1 MKDIELVATED
12 SYIGIAAAS
21 EGLYKDKGSRFI
33 AYAYPVFSEQEV
45 KPLVDA
51 LKAEHH
57 AARHHCYAYRIGVG
71 GAIYRSSD
79 DGEPSGTAGRPIL
92 GAIDSAGLSDVLVVV
107 VRYFG
112 GILLGVPGL
121 IQAYREAAADA
132 LARAV
137 TVGKLAV
144 RSIALEFSYE
154 EMNLVQKVLKSTRDL
169 EQVSQNFDI
178 QCRMQVNVRLSEADN
193 LIERINRIN
202 DERGTH
208 IQCRSL

>member
-1 MKDIELVATED
+1 MATED
-12 SYIGIAAAS
+12 SYKGIAAAS

-33 AYAYPVFSEQEV
+33 AYAYPVTSEGEV

-57 AARHHCYAYRIGVG
+57 AARHHCFAYRIGAG
-71 GAIYRSSD
+71 GGISRSSD

-132 LARAV
+132 LAKASAV
-137 TVGKLAV
+137 KKLAM
-144 RSIALEFSYE
+144 RSFALEFSYG
-154 EMNLVQKVLKSTRDL
+154 EMNLVQKILKSTRDL
-169 EQVSQNFDI
+169 EQASQSFDN
-178 QCRMQVNVRLSEADN
+178 QCRMQVNVRLSEADK
-193 LIERINRIN
+193 LTERIDRIN
-202 DERGTH
+202 NERGTH
-208 IQCRSL
+208 IQCRPL